1 MKVILLNDIKGVGK
15 KDQIIEASDG
25 YARNYLIPK
34 KLAVEANNDNMNKL
48 KAKQDSIKYKK
59 DMERKEAE
67 EIANKFKGI
76 MLKVRVKAGE
86 NGKIFGGVT
95 SKEIADGLKK
105 DYNIIIDKKKIMLN
119 DTIKTLG
126 TVVVDIKLFEG
137 IVGKLKVDI
146 IAQ

>member
-48 KAKQDSIKYKK
+48 KAKQESNKYKK

-105 DYNIIIDKKKIMLN
+105 DYNITIDKKKVMLN

-137 IVGKLKVDI
+137 IIGKLKVDI

>member
-48 KAKQDSIKYKK
+48 KAKQDSNKYKK

-105 DYNIIIDKKKIMLN
+105 DYNITIDKKKVMLN

-137 IVGKLKVDI
+137 IIGKLKVDI

>member
-48 KAKQDSIKYKK
+48 KAKQDLNKYKK

-105 DYNIIIDKKKIMLN
+105 DYNITIDKKKVMLN

-137 IVGKLKVDI
+137 IIGKLKVDI

>member
-1 MKVILLNDIKGVGK
+1 MKVILLNDIKSVGK
-15 KDQIIEASDG
+15 KDQIIEVVDG
-25 YARNYLIPK
+25 YARNYLLPK

>member
-15 KDQIIEASDG
+15 KDQIIEAIDG

-48 KAKQDSIKYKK
+48 KAKQDSNKYKK

-105 DYNIIIDKKKIMLN
+105 DYNITIDKKKVMLN

-137 IVGKLKVDI
+137 IIGKLKVDI